1 MTLHLTRT
9 RILAVGTL
17 AFVGGVFFASS
28 MNWTDRLFA
37 QASATA
43 TRPSQQQVQTL
54 ADASNAFVSISEHIT
69 PAVVSIQAERDSRA
83 RPNRR
88 APQQQPDK
96 GQGQVPPGFEEFFR
110 QFQDQQ
116 PQQPQQPR
124 AQESS
129 GSGFIVSRDGYILTN
144 NHVVEGADRVKVA
157 MQDRRVFDARV
168 VGRDPTTDIAVLK
181 IEGHN
186 FTAVALGDDEK
197 VRIGEWVLA
206 IGNPLGLDF
215 TVTAGIVSAKGR
227 GLQGLTR
234 TNYDISDFIQTDA
247 AINPGNSGGPLVNA
261 RGEVIGI
268 NSAIASQTGF
278 YSGYGFAIPISL
290 AKQVMDDLIAHG
302 EVRRAVIGVSI
313 NEITPED
320 ATVAGLREI
329 AGVKVQAYSGTD
341 SPALRAGI
349 EPGDIITRVD
359 NKPVARVGQLQ
370 RIVRSKK
377 PGDVI
382 AVEAMRYG
390 TKKTFSVRLT
400 AAPRDNGVVAVAEA
414 EPVPEKQPMNSRL
427 GIAVEPV
434 SAELVQAARMPEEY
448 RGVLVVEIDA
458 GSPSENRL
466 AVGDVIAQLLP
477 GKKRIGST
485 AALQEALAGVSPG
498 GIVSFLVYRP
508 VRGGGGTTLVVN
520 IRSQA
525 AR

>member
-1 MTLHLTRT
+1 MSLHLTRS
-9 RILAVGTL
+9 RIIAVGTL

-28 MNWTDRLFA
+28 MDWTDRLFA
-37 QASATA
+37 QAGAGAS
-43 TRPSQQQVQTL
+43 RPRQEQVQTL

-69 PAVVSIQAERDSRA
+69 PAVVSIQAERDARA
-83 RPNRR
+83 RTNRR
-88 APQQQPDK
+88 APQ

-110 QFQDQQ
+110 QFGDQN
-116 PQQPQQPR
+116 PQQPR
-124 AQESS
+124 TQESS

-157 MQDRRVFDARV
+157 MQDRRVFDAKV
-168 VGRDPTTDIAVLK
+168 VGRDPTTDVAVLK
-181 IEGHN
+181 IEGRN
-186 FTAVALGDDEK
+186 FTAVTFGDDEK

-227 GLQGLTR
+227 GLAGLSR

-278 YSGYGFAIPISL
+278 YSGYGFAIPITL

-313 NEITPED
+313 GEITPED
-320 ATVAGLREI
+320 AAVAGLREI

-349 EPGDIITRVD
+349 EPGDVITKVD
-359 NKPVARVGQLQ
+359 GKAVARVGQLQ
-370 RIVRSKK
+370 RIVRAKK
-377 PGDVI
+377 PGDVVE
-382 AVEAMRYG
+382 VEAMRYG

-400 AAPRDNGVVAVAEA
+400 AAPSDNGVVAQADDA
-414 EPVPEKQPMNSRL
+414 LVPEKTPTHSRL

-434 SAELVQAARMPEEY
+434 TAELMQAARMPEEF
-448 RGVLVVEIDA
+448 RGVRVAEVEP

-466 AVGDVIAQLLP
+466 AVGDVLVQVLP
-477 GKKRIGST
+477 AKKRITNT
-485 AALQEALAGVSPG
+485 ADLQKALENVSAGDY
-498 GIVSFLVYRP
+498 VSFLVYRP
-508 VRGGGGTTLVVN
+508 VRGGGGTTQVVN
-520 IRSQA
+520 IRAQDL
-525 AR
+525 R